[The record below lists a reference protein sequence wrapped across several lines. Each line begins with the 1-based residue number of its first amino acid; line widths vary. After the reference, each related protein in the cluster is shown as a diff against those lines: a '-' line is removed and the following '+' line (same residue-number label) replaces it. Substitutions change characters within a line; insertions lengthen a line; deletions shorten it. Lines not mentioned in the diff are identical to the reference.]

1 MNSEQIIEAFQ
12 DRGIALAVT
21 PEYKLRVDGKE
32 SDLNPDLI
40 AFLKGNRDA
49 IIDKLCVYEFQ
60 SEVFRLWYPDDI
72 AFVMKRLQHTPP
84 RGRLAIVRQYHL
96 EIDLGYQAEPN
107 LIRKRNAGGF
117 RANSWLREL
126 DIDAFCEFLNDPT
139 DTSYH

>member
-1 MNSEQIIEAFQ
+1 MKSEKIIEAVQ
-12 DRGIALAVT
+12 DRGIALSVT
-21 PEYKLRVDGKE
+21 PEYKLLVTGNE
-32 SDLNPDLI
+32 SVLSPDLL
-40 AFLKGNRDA
+40 AYLKGHRDS
-49 IIDKLCVYEFQ
+49 IIDKLCVTEFQ

-117 RANSWLREL
+117 RANCWLREL
-126 DIDAFCEFLNDPT
+126 DIEAFCEFLNHPA
-139 DTSYH
+139 DTTCH